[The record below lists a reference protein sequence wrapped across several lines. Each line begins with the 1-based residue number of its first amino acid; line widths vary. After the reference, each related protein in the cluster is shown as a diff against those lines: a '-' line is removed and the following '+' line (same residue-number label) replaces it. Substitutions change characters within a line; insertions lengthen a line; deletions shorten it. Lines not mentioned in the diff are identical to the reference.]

1 MGALFSQMS
10 NVTQFLRRC
19 TTPSSG
25 WAVCVAFLFSLS
37 SIPKLDKFC
46 FMFDLYLSVKWTAVL
61 LAAINV
67 IYFIQALVWFV
78 GGKMSTLYS

>member
-1 MGALFSQMS
+1 MS
-10 NVTQFLRRC
+10 FLD
-19 TTPSSG
+19 TIL
-25 WAVCVAFLFSLS
+25 AK
-37 SIPKLDKFC
+37 IPKLDKFC

-78 GGKMSTLYS
+78 GGKMSTTTGCKIIYIYS